1 MMAPRD
7 VTVPAVV
14 DHSDLRFWLKDRARV
29 EQEILDG
36 NPFRVLG
43 TDGVRHDAMI
53 EFLLRGGLLGVA
65 LGVRASG
72 LTKNLGFTYRC
83 LLGLQCLFE
92 LVGIFSLP
100 NC

>member
-36 NPFRVLG
+36 NPFRVLESERG
-43 TDGVRHDAMI
+43 RHDAMR
-53 EFLLRGGLLGVA
+53 RGMA
-65 LGVRASG
+65 RRACRR
-72 LTKNLGFTYRC
+72 L
-83 LLGLQCLFE
+83 
-92 LVGIFSLP
+92 
-100 NC
+100 